1 MEVIIE
7 NALRIYL
14 LLCLLLLILYIPRI
28 AYYFAAFRKQP
39 KLINDKKNRLAV
51 LVPAKNESKSIQAL
65 FDSINKQSYDRDF
78 F

>member
-1 MEVIIE
+1 MEIIIE
-7 NALRIYL
+7 NSLRIYL

-28 AYYFAAFRKQP
+28 AYYFTAFRKQP